1 MLMRKKLI
9 FPAIALLGL
18 LLLFNSCKKEYETI
32 QSIDEAKI
40 QAYIKQNNLTMTKDP
55 SGFYYQVLSQGTGTP
70 LLNKDSVFYSLAI
83 KSLSGTSYYST
94 ATYSTEGNYLGYV
107 SPAAYRIALTGV
119 NRGGKVRVIL
129 PSYLAYGKNG
139 TSTVP
144 SNEVILSEI
153 TVSPYKTMIEIDD
166 KNINDFLTSKGL
178 TAVKNPSRVYTITS
192 FVGTGDVISST
203 ASTVTVNYTG
213 RLLNGT
219 IFDQNNGLSSAL
231 NLLIPGWQKT
241 LVGLRQGTRIRFFVP
256 SDLAYGAAGSRN
268 QATGAY
274 TVPPNSALD
283 FEIEITGVT
292 N

>member
-1 MLMRKKLI
+1 MRKKLI

-55 SGFYYQVLSQGTGTP
+55 AGFYYQVLNQGTGAP
-70 LLNKDSVFYSLAI
+70 LLNKDSVFYSLAV
-83 KSLSGTSYYST
+83 KSLSGTSFYNT
-94 ATYSTEGNYLGYV
+94 ATYSTEGTYLGYL
-107 SPAAYRIALTGV
+107 SPEAYRIALTGV

-139 TSTVP
+139 TETVP

-153 TVSPYKTMIEIDD
+153 TVSPYGKIWEIDD
-166 KNINDFLTSKGL
+166 QNINNFLTAKGL
-178 TAVKNPSRVYTITS
+178 TAVKNPSRVYTIMN
-192 FVGTGDVISST
+192 FVGTGDAISST
-203 ASTVTVNYTG
+203 ASTITVNYTG

-219 IFDQNNGLSSAL
+219 IFDQNNGLTSQL

-241 LVGLRQGTRIRFFVP
+241 LVGLKQGTKIRFFVP
-256 SDLAYGAAGSRN
+256 SDLAYGATGSRN
-268 QATGAY
+268 QTTGSY
-274 TVPPNSALD
+274 IVPPNSALD
-283 FEIEITGVT
+283 FDIEITGVT